1 MLKTENIAVRPRGI
15 AVKINNSQ
23 DFGKML
29 RKRRKQ
35 LGYTQ
40 KYLSDF
46 TGFSVSFISDLEN
59 GKETIEIGRAFK
71 LANTLGLD
79 IELNERGTYK

>member
-1 MLKTENIAVRPRGI
+1 MLKTKNKAVRPRGI

-29 RKRRKQ
+29 R
-35 LGYTQ
+35 
-40 KYLSDF
+40 

-71 LANTLGLD
+71 LANSLGLD

>member
-1 MLKTENIAVRPRGI
+1 MLKTKNKAVRPRGI

-71 LANTLGLD
+71 LANSLGFD